1 MSNYVSVDHLKFLLH
16 EVHGMEE
23 IFSIPR
29 FADYDQEGVD
39 MLLDSVK
46 QYSDRDLF
54 PYLTEMDR
62 FGAKYENGTITAHPQ
77 IEQVFKHAGANG
89 YICSHFDYE
98 EGGSQMP
105 HLAAMA
111 ANYIT
116 IAANNAAVGY
126 LGLTSGAASLIRS
139 FGSKE
144 LFDTFVP
151 QMMAGNWG
159 GTMALTEPQA
169 GSSLSDIVTSA
180 SENPD
185 GSYSISG
192 QKIFISS
199 GDHQCAENIV
209 HLVLARIEGA
219 PAGTKGISLFVV
231 PKKRLTEDGGLESN
245 DVFTA
250 GEFEKMGQRAYVT
263 THLVFGD
270 NKNCKGWLVGEAN
283 KGLKYMFQMMNG
295 ARLEVGLTAA
305 AIASAAY
312 FASLQYA
319 KERPQG
325 RKLDGSGGKNLN
337 VPQTLIINH
346 PDVRRMLLLQ
356 KSIVEGAASLLMYCA
371 KILDLSHYATSEED
385 KERYHLLLELL
396 TPIAKTY
403 PSEMCVTSISN
414 GMQVLGG
421 YGYTTDFPLEQYYR
435 DVRITAIYEGTTGIQ
450 SLDLLGRKVPMH
462 NGKAIQEL
470 VKEVK
475 QTIQDASTFDELKP
489 YAKKLGLKLEE
500 AERVLGHLMGFAL
513 QGKFELFLADAT
525 IFMEYFSTIVVAWQW
540 LSMANAAKQS
550 LVTGNLSRSEEFYKG
565 QIHTMK
571 FYFKYELPKTLGL
584 AETLLNIETLTI
596 VKEDEVIEALH
607 S

>member
-1 MSNYVSVDHLKFLLH
+1 MSNYVSVDHIKFVLH
-16 EVHGMEE
+16 EVLGMDE
-23 IFSIPR
+23 IFALPR
-29 FADYDQEGVD
+29 YSDYDQEGVD
-39 MLLDSVK
+39 MLLDSTK
-46 QYSDRDLF
+46 QYADRDLF

-62 FGAKYENGTITAHPQ
+62 FGAKYENGNITAHPQ
-77 IEQVFKHAGANG
+77 IENIFKHAGENG
-89 YICSHFDYE
+89 FICSHFDYA

-105 HLAAMA
+105 HLLAIA

-126 LGLTSGAASLIRS
+126 LGLTAGAASLIRS
-139 FGSKE
+139 FGSQQ
-144 LFDTFVP
+144 LFDTYVP
-151 QMMAGNWG
+151 QMMAGKWG

-180 SENPD
+180 VENND

-199 GDHQCAENIV
+199 GDHQCTENIV
-209 HLVLARIEGA
+209 HLLLARIDGA

-231 PKKRLTEDGGLESN
+231 PKKRLSGDGSLESN

-250 GEFEKMGQRAYVT
+250 GEFDKMGQKAYVT

-270 NKNCKGWLVGEAN
+270 NNNCKGWLVGEAN

-312 FASLQYA
+312 NASLQYA

-337 VPQTLIINH
+337 APQTLIINH

-356 KSIVEGAASLLMYCA
+356 KSIVEGSECLLFLCSKY
-371 KILDLSHYATSEED
+371 LDLSHHAESDAD
-385 KERYHLLLELL
+385 KEKYHLLLELL
-396 TPIAKTY
+396 TPVAKTY
-403 PSEMCVTSISN
+403 PSEMGVVSISN

-435 DVRITAIYEGTTGIQ
+435 DVRIAAIYEGTTGIQ
-450 SLDLLGRKVPMH
+450 SLDLLGRKITMH
-462 NGKAIQEL
+462 NGRAVQEL
-470 VKEVK
+470 LKEVK
-475 QTIQDASTFDELKP
+475 KSIEQANTYDDLKP
-489 YAKKLGLKLEE
+489 YATKLTGKLKEVEE
-500 AERVLGHLMGFAL
+500 VLTHLMGFAMR
-513 QGKFELFLADAT
+513 GKFEHFLADAT
-525 IFMEYFSTIVVAWQW
+525 IFMEFFGTIVIGWQW
-540 LSMANAAKQS
+540 LLMATGAKQA
-550 LVTGNLSRSEEFYKG
+550 LVTGNLNRTEEFYKG

-571 FYFKYELPKTLGL
+571 FYFKYEMPKTLGL
-584 AETLLNIETLTI
+584 AETLLNIEELTI
-596 VKEDEVIEALH
+596 VEKDKAIEAFN
-607 S
+607 